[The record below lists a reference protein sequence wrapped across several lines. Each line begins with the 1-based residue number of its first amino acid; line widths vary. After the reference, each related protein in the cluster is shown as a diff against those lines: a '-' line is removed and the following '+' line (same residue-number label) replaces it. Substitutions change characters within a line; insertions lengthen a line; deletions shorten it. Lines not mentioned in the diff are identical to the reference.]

1 VSIPA
6 KSDLGALSRPWSLG
20 RHGFGRRRRKGLDNT
35 DPEIR
40 FVGFGSA
47 RREQIWIAM
56 TASMGYSDVVV
67 MREAGGKGRAADL

>member
-1 VSIPA
+1 MSIPDRTLKPEPARFSPA
-6 KSDLGALSRPWSLG
+6 KAE
-20 RHGFGRRRRKGLDNT
+20 GLNNT

-40 FVGFGSA
+40 FVGLAGA
-47 RREQIWIAM
+47 RRAPIWFAM